1 MRRIAIW
8 LTIAVGAAL
17 VVEALWL
24 GTLNGTFS
32 GDPFTLLIVLS
43 VVTYMITGAI
53 LAIRVPHNPIG
64 WLFLVIALGLLFGG
78 GTAEYAT
85 YTVQTNPGALPGSD
99 WAAWINNWTFVIAG
113 LIPIVLILFP
123 TGRPPS
129 HRWRWVLWAIGATLA
144 VLVVSAM
151 VRPIPIELN
160 GDLTVPNPT
169 GIEALRTAA
178 AAAAWIG
185 GLLLAAESIAAV
197 GALVVRFRR
206 ADEEERQ
213 QVRWIAVAAALAG
226 VFLVLV
232 LVTSIGLG
240 PGESRPVNDLA
251 FLLFF
256 LCLSVGIPGAVAVAL
271 LKYHLYDLDVV
282 VKKTVLYVTVAGL
295 LLVAFAV
302 AAVLVGG
309 IFGRSQRAAVIA
321 AAAIGVAVWPAIRI
335 ARRVADRIVY
345 GGRATPYEVLTSFGR
360 RMSETYA
367 TDDVV
372 DRTAQLLAS
381 ATGAS
386 SAAVWLRVGREFRPA
401 GTWPATGPVG
411 RAIAM
416 EGDDLPM
423 LPADWAEPVRDR
435 GELLGAL
442 AVTMPAN
449 DPIGPGR
456 QRLLRDLADQAGLAL
471 RNVRLIE
478 ELRASR
484 QRLVAAQDEGRRRL
498 ERNIHDGVQQ
508 QLVALAVK
516 LRLADGLIDRDT
528 VRAHDAIAAL
538 QNDANA
544 ALEDLRDLARGIYP
558 PLLADRGLRAA
569 LEAQAQKATTPVRVD
584 GESVGR
590 YPREIESTVYFC
602 ALEAM
607 NNIAKYAEATAASVR
622 LEQRDGILR
631 FTVRDDGRGFDPRA
645 AVGGTGLQG
654 MTDRLEAVGGS
665 LLVESVIGSGT
676 TVTGTVPV
684 EPGQAEADSQAAS
697 SRSGPNDDLGM

>member
-1 MRRIAIW
+1 
-8 LTIAVGAAL
+8 
-17 VVEALWL
+17 
-24 GTLNGTFS
+24 
-32 GDPFTLLIVLS
+32 
-43 VVTYMITGAI
+43 
-53 LAIRVPHNPIG
+53 
-64 WLFLVIALGLLFGG
+64 
-78 GTAEYAT
+78 
-85 YTVQTNPGALPGSD
+85 
-99 WAAWINNWTFVIAG
+99 
-113 LIPIVLILFP
+113 
-123 TGRPPS
+123 
-129 HRWRWVLWAIGATLA
+129 
-144 VLVVSAM
+144 
-151 VRPIPIELN
+151 
-160 GDLTVPNPT
+160 
-169 GIEALRTAA
+169 
-178 AAAAWIG
+178 
-185 GLLLAAESIAAV
+185 
-197 GALVVRFRR
+197 
-206 ADEEERQ
+206 
-213 QVRWIAVAAALAG
+213 
-226 VFLVLV
+226 
-232 LVTSIGLG
+232 
-240 PGESRPVNDLA
+240 
-251 FLLFF
+251 
-256 LCLSVGIPGAVAVAL
+256 
-271 LKYHLYDLDVV
+271 
-282 VKKTVLYVTVAGL
+282 
-295 LLVAFAV
+295 
-302 AAVLVGG
+302 VGG

-528 VRAHDAIAAL
+528 VKAHDAIAAL

-654 MTDRLEAVGGS
+654 MPDRLEAVGGS